1 MADTTSPRTRAR
13 TDRYA
18 PAHLA
23 SWSIGADLDQD
34 PITELDVEPGD
45 GDADRLRARVAGL
58 RALDPNRAVAVVH
71 RGRSAAGADGPVG
84 RGPGRSGPGSGGL
97 GSGGRGLSSQGSSS
111 LGLSGGECDAQDWRR
126 QLASVVTCLTGRS
139 DGFTGDTT
147 PTSLARLRKWT
158 DETLRRGAVPAAA
171 VADIVLLVDELASN
185 VEEHAPG
192 WMTVDVEFGEHSVL
206 VVVSDPQPARMPV
219 PGDPPPEQ
227 PNGRGLLVV
236 SALAVQWGVVLGR
249 TSKAVWAEVDW
260 PPVADVGD
268 SDDSVFTAGSGR
280 R

>member
-71 RGRSAAGADGPVG
+71 RGRSAAGTDQ
-84 RGPGRSGPGSGGL
+84 R
-97 GSGGRGLSSQGSSS
+97 GGRGAGSSDS
-111 LGLSGGECDAQDWRR
+111 AHDAQDWRR

-192 WMTVDVEFGEHSVL
+192 WMTVDIEFGEHSVL